1 MSRTFAQTPL
11 ALWRD
16 PRFKTLSRDAQI
28 ALFYFWTGPH
38 SKSAGIG
45 VYLDGYAAID
55 LGMPLEEWQRVRTEV
70 EGAGFIARDPATETV
85 LVRDY
90 FKANKPSG
98 PRHLAAIRN
107 QIAEVQCLDL
117 QQEAE
122 RALASFAP
130 DTAKS
135 DASPALRAIAGK
147 KGWSS

>member
-16 PRFKTLSRDAQI
+16 PRFKKLSSDGKV
-28 ALFYFWTGPH
+28 ALFYYWTGPH

-45 VYLDGYAAID
+45 VFLDGYAEID
-55 LGMPLEEWQRVRTEV
+55 LGWRDDEWEQARAEV

-90 FKANKPSG
+90 FKANKPTG

-107 QIAEVQCLDL
+107 QIAEIECAELKLD
-117 QQEAE
+117 AE
-122 RALASFAP
+122 TALAAIAT
-130 DTAKS
+130 DTPKS
-135 DASPALRAIAGK
+135 EVSPALRAITAK
-147 KGWSS
+147 KGWAQ